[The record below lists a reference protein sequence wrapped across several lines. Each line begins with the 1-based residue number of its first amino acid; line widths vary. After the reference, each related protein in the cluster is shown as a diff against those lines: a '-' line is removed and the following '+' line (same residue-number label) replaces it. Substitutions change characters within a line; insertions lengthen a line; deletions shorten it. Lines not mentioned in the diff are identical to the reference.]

1 MTGDFSDPYAVLGLT
16 PQATQAQVRRAY
28 RTLLRQNH
36 PDTRPLSDPAD
47 DADSSTTLQRAI
59 AAYTVLG
66 DPARRAR
73 YDHRTY
79 QQTTTPTPVRPTW
92 LFTPGEVHQ
101 PPIQAGPVRWHRS
114 REPRRVGSATTRAKE
129 L

>member
-1 MTGDFSDPYAVLGLT
+1 MTGDRSDPYAVLGLT
-16 PQATQAQVRRAY
+16 PQATQEQVRHAY

-47 DADSSTTLQRAI
+47 DAASSTTLQQAI

-73 YDHRTY
+73 YDQRTS
-79 QQTTTPTPVRPTW
+79 QQTTTPTPVRPAW
-92 LFTPGEVHQ
+92 LFTLDEPDQ

-114 REPRRVGSATTRAKE
+114 R
-129 L
+129 